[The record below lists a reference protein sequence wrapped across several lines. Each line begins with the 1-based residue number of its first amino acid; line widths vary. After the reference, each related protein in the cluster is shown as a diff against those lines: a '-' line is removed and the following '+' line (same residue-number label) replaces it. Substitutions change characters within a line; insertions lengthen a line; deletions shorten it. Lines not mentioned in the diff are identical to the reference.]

1 MSAKQILKTLVPSSA
16 REKLRRTQQLLRD
29 RNSEQIQY
37 RRFIRWISMGNST
50 DAPRIET
57 RLEFDVHRLEKGLS
71 HQNLRLGFGKSV
83 LREIGMRMT
92 WLEKADADY
101 MHNSLYLEALSAL
114 HEYQTR
120 HEEAGFDLTP
130 IKALLPLHIWDGALS
145 YQADDEHH
153 AGSFVMQASCKSDNF
168 DKGFVDLAEGRYSVR
183 EYSDEPVAQETLDA
197 VYAAAMKTP
206 SVCNR
211 QASRI
216 HQISDPT
223 VIEKALKIQGG
234 FTGYKIPPVLLFVT
248 SDIRAFMNG
257 DERNEPFVDGGL
269 FSMSLLYALEAY
281 GLAACPLNAMFTL
294 STDAA
299 TRKLLNIPEWE
310 LPVMYIAVGHFPES
324 VPVCASIRKKPE
336 EILTIIK

>member
-1 MSAKQILKTLVPSSA
+1 
-16 REKLRRTQQLLRD
+16 
-29 RNSEQIQY
+29 
-37 RRFIRWISMGNST
+37 MGNST

-92 WLEKADADY
+92 WLEKADVDY

-183 EYSDEPVAQETLDA
+183 EYSDEPV
-197 VYAAAMKTP
+197 
-206 SVCNR
+206 VCC
-211 QASRI
+211 
-216 HQISDPT
+216 
-223 VIEKALKIQGG
+223 
-234 FTGYKIPPVLLFVT
+234 
-248 SDIRAFMNG
+248 
-257 DERNEPFVDGGL
+257 RNEDTIRLQSSSKPHPSDLRSHGH
-269 FSMSLLYALEAY
+269 
-281 GLAACPLNAMFTL
+281 
-294 STDAA
+294 
-299 TRKLLNIPEWE
+299 RKGSEDSRRLHRL
-310 LPVMYIAVGHFPES
+310 
-324 VPVCASIRKKPE
+324 
-336 EILTIIK
+336 